1 MPNLKSAKKRV
12 RIEEK
17 RRARNH
23 SIKSAARTHVT
34 KARNAIAAS
43 AAAPETEESV
53 REALRQLDKA
63 VSKGVIHRNNAARRK
78 SRLMD
83 RLHKT
88 QVAQAAPVKK
98 ETAGKVRTARVAR
111 PRTAPKPAAA
121 TADAEATAPK
131 PTRSRSR
138 AKAEPTAETEA

>member
-34 KARNAIAAS
+34 KARNAIAADAS
-43 AAAPETEESV
+43 TPQTEEAV
-53 REALRQLDKA
+53 REAIRQLDMA

-78 SRLMD
+78 SRLMA
-83 RLHKT
+83 RLNK
-88 QVAQAAPVKK
+88 VQA
-98 ETAGKVRTARVAR
+98 E
-111 PRTAPKPAAA
+111 
-121 TADAEATAPK
+121 
-131 PTRSRSR
+131 
-138 AKAEPTAETEA
+138 KA